1 MVRELRGHVGAV
13 HAVVFNRDG
22 NNIISGGLDG
32 CMRIWDVPKQT
43 CTLALNLRSG
53 PLNAIAASRDGSI
66 LATSTESTTGEQKGA
81 SIQVNSRFLPP
92 TPHDPHFFQ
101 IWSAHS
107 FSRLASLPTK
117 GPAKCVC
124 VAGDSPY
131 MVGAGDA
138 LGNVCVSWH
147 CHFLFV
153 THSAQLLDVLR
164 LHSPHS
170 PCPKAAGRA
179 RAAPVCNLLH
189 SVASFAATLDIGASI
204 NGAKSLESWCR
215 QARSSQFGTRLLR
228 NQSIPSINSRR
239 FLIQEKSILF
249 EF

>member
-1 MVRELRGHVGAV
+1 MVRELWGHVGAV
-13 HAVVFNRDG
+13 HAVVFNRDS

-66 LATSTESTTGEQKGA
+66 LATCTESTTGEQKGA
-81 SIQVNSRFLPP
+81 SIQVNSRFPP
-92 TPHDPHFFQ
+92 PAPHDPHFFQ

-147 CHFLFV
+147 CLFFSSLLL
-153 THSAQLLDVLR
+153 TLRSYWTSYGCIPPTPPAPKQQGEQELRPSAT
-164 LHSPHS
+164 
-170 PCPKAAGRA
+170 C
-179 RAAPVCNLLH
+179 
-189 SVASFAATLDIGASI
+189 
-204 NGAKSLESWCR
+204 
-215 QARSSQFGTRLLR
+215 
-228 NQSIPSINSRR
+228 
-239 FLIQEKSILF
+239 SIL
-249 EF
+249 

>member
-66 LATSTESTTGEQKGA
+66 LATCTESTPGEQKGA
-81 SIQVNSRFLPP
+81 SIQVNSCFPP
-92 TPHDPHFFQ
+92 PAPHDPHFFQ

-138 LGNVCVSWH
+138 LGNVCV
-147 CHFLFV
+147 C
-153 THSAQLLDVLR
+153 LLALSFP
-164 LHSPHS
+164 LCCS
-170 PCPKAAGRA
+170 PCAGTGRLTAASPPLPLPQSSRA
-179 RAAPVCNLLH
+179 SKSCARLQPAPFCSLLCSHIRFWRVNKRSKTAEIFGQMSAALSSGGGSAVTIYPPGT
-189 SVASFAATLDIGASI
+189 SFQM
-204 NGAKSLESWCR
+204 NKS
-215 QARSSQFGTRLLR
+215 
-228 NQSIPSINSRR
+228 R
-239 FLIQEKSILF
+239 FF
-249 EF
+249 